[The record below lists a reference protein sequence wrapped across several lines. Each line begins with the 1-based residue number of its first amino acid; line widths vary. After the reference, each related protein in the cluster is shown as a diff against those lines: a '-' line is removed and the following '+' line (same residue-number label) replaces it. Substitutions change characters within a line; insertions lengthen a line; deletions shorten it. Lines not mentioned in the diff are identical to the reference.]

1 MPRGLVPQSE
11 MLRLRQMVVEM
22 CDNLGQ
28 VLSALDR
35 EFIGTCIRT
44 TRTFTGA
51 EANRIATLH
60 YNFKNP
66 HKRERKKKNAK
77 KAISV
82 QRIDHKRIS

>member
-1 MPRGLVPQSE
+1 MLRGLVEQSE
-11 MLRLRQMVVEM
+11 MLKLRQMVVEM

-35 EFIGTCIRT
+35 EFIKTCIKT

-60 YNFKNP
+60 YNFKHPRRRN
-66 HKRERKKKNAK
+66 K
-77 KAISV
+77 
-82 QRIDHKRIS
+82 